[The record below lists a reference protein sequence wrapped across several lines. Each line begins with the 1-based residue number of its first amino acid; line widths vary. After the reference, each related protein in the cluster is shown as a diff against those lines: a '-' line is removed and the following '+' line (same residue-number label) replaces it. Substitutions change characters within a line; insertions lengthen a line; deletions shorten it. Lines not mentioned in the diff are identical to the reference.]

1 MYLCE
6 HVYYMYLHAAPFI
19 YIIFI
24 EHNDVYLRI
33 ICVYCDLAPSARS
46 ADTKRI
52 VAEFENL
59 IN

>member
-1 MYLCE
+1 
-6 HVYYMYLHAAPFI
+6 MYLHAAPYTYI

-24 EHNDVYLRI
+24 EHNDVYLLI
-33 ICVYCDLAPSARS
+33 ICVYCDLAPLARS